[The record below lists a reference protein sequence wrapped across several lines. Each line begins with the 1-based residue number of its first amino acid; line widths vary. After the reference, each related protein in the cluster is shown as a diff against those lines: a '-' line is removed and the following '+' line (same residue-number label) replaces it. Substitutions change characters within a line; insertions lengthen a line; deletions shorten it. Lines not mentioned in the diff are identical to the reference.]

1 MCVIYTL
8 WNIINFSLMFSTKKY
23 IKKAAL
29 RKEVPL
35 DDKIG

>member
-23 IKKAAL
+23 IKKRHSGKKYRL
-29 RKEVPL
+29 MIK
-35 DDKIG
+35 